1 MDWAKIIHDLFFD
14 YTLRNVALGSGM
26 LGIVGGALG
35 AFAVLRKQSLVGD
48 AISHAA
54 LPGIVLAFLLT
65 RSKAPLPLMLGAA
78 AAGWVATL
86 LIMRIVGS
94 TRIKFDSALGFTLS
108 VFFGFGL
115 MLLTFVQRQPD
126 ARQAGLDKFLFGQAA
141 TLVAQD
147 VLAMTALGGLALAL
161 LVIFWK
167 EFKLLSFDMEFA
179 SSLGLP
185 VHALEILLT
194 SLIVLAI
201 VVGLQAVG
209 VVLMSAMLIAPA
221 AAARQWT
228 DRLGVMVTLSAFFG
242 ALAGVSGAVISSTL
256 PRLPT
261 GPMIVVIAMGIVI
274 ISLLFAPDRG
284 LIWNW
289 VRTQTS
295 RRRLNE
301 EAVLMDLYALAS
313 QHPDL
318 HHAHSISAL
327 QIMTS
332 RSGVTRS
339 LESLAARG
347 LIQSAGDGQWALTAQ
362 GVAEAR
368 RRNQILPG
376 DSADHLGQASLDTME
391 AGR

>member
-1 MDWAKIIHDLFFD
+1 MDWSKVLHDLIFD

-65 RSKAPLPLMLGAA
+65 HSKAPLPLMLGAA

-86 LIMRIVGS
+86 LIMRIVNT

-115 MLLTFVQRQPD
+115 MLLTFVQRRPD

-147 VLAMTALGGLALAL
+147 VLAMTALGGLALVL
-161 LVIFWK
+161 LIIFWK
-167 EFKLLSFDMEFA
+167 EFKLLSFDIGFA

-185 VHALEILLT
+185 VRALDILLT

-228 DRLGVMVTLSAFFG
+228 DRLGVMVILSAFFG

-261 GPMIVVIAMGIVI
+261 GPTIVVIAMGIVI
-274 ISLLFAPDRG
+274 ISLLFATDRG

-289 VRTQTS
+289 ARTQTN
-295 RRRLNE
+295 RRQLNE
-301 EAVLMDLYALAS
+301 EAVLIDLYALAS

-318 HHAHSISAL
+318 QHPHSASAL
-327 QIMTS
+327 QMMRTN
-332 RSGVTRS
+332 SGVTRN
-339 LESLAARG
+339 LENLEARG
-347 LIQSAGDGQWALTAQ
+347 LALSTGEGYWALTPQ
-362 GVAEAR
+362 GTKEAR
-368 RRNQILPG
+368 RLSQFLPG
-376 DSADHLGQASLDTME
+376 ESADHTGHSSPE
-391 AGR
+391 SVEVG